1 MSLNMNAFHWSFAR
15 KSVNVGCNVEISN
28 TAEALHAHVI
38 LNGLEVD
45 AGDAVLVHNA
55 PSHVA
60 FGESL
65 SCDRTATVSR
75 ASWLDKLWVRLSS
88 RFELTT
94 LYEVSFSPDR
104 LTRLSRS
111 QKP

>member
-1 MSLNMNAFHWSFAR
+1 MSQ
-15 KSVNVGCNVEISN
+15 SVLASWRRRSVVVPCNIEIAN
-28 TAEALHAHVI
+28 TAEALHAHVF
-38 LNGLEVD
+38 LHGLEVQ

-55 PSHVA
+55 PTDVA

-65 SCDRTATVSR
+65 RCDRNATVSR

-94 LYEVSFSPDR
+94 LYEVSFSPDK

-111 QKP
+111 HKP

>member
-1 MSLNMNAFHWSFAR
+1 MIGETVTRLWKRR
-15 KSVNVGCNVEISN
+15 KVTVPCNIDIAN
-28 TAEALHAHVI
+28 TAEALHAHVF
-38 LNGLEVD
+38 LKGLEVE
-45 AGDAVLVHNA
+45 AGDAVLVHGA
-55 PSHVA
+55 PTEVA

-65 SCDRTATVSR
+65 NCDRRATVER
-75 ASWLDKLWVRLSS
+75 ASWFDKLWVRLSS

-111 QKP
+111 HKP

>member
-1 MSLNMNAFHWSFAR
+1 MNLHRLTALVKR
-15 KSVNVGCNVEISN
+15 RSVNVSCNIDIAN

-55 PSHVA
+55 PTDVA

-65 SCDRTATVSR
+65 TCDRRATVSR
-75 ASWLDKLWVRLSS
+75 ASWLDKLWVRVSS

-111 QKP
+111 SKS

>member
-1 MSLNMNAFHWSFAR
+1 MSFFSATPLMRRNI
-15 KSVNVGCNVEISN
+15 NVACNVEIAN
-28 TAEALHAHVI
+28 TAEALHAHVF
-38 LNGLEVD
+38 LNGLEVE
-45 AGDAVLVHNA
+45 AGDSVLVHNA
-55 PSHVA
+55 PTDVA

-65 SCDRTATVSR
+65 SCDRRATVSR

-104 LTRLSRS
+104 LTALSRS
-111 QKP
+111 RK

>member
-1 MSLNMNAFHWSFAR
+1 LNFRALTAPFTR
-15 KSVNVGCNVEISN
+15 RSVSVSCNIEIAN

-55 PSHVA
+55 PTEVD
-60 FGESL
+60 FGQSIN
-65 SCDRTATVSR
+65 CDRHATVSR

-104 LTRLSRS
+104 LTALSRS
-111 QKP
+111 RKL

>member
-1 MSLNMNAFHWSFAR
+1 MMLRNLTESW
-15 KSVNVGCNVEISN
+15 KSRTVNVSCNVEIAN
-28 TAEALHAHVI
+28 TAEALHAHVF
-38 LNGLEVD
+38 LNGLEVE
-45 AGDAVLVHNA
+45 AGDSVLVHNA
-55 PSHVA
+55 PTDVA

-65 SCDRTATVSR
+65 SCDRRATVSR

-104 LTRLSRS
+104 LTALSRS
-111 QKP
+111 RKL